1 MILKIISK
9 LNKMAKSGYRD
20 FKWNIS
26 RSEGQILAYDSIK
39 QILIESKNNLLE
51 LNELIVLINQQTK
64 HLVIKN
70 YTKRRNLIN
79 YLKINYGGIVK
90 FLDDYDI
97 FGIIKK
103 ENKMYVKL
111 IDDFLDE
118 WVLID
123 DDLDI

>member
-51 LNELIVLINQQTK
+51 LNELIVLINQGPS
-64 HLVIKN
+64 I
-70 YTKRRNLIN
+70 
-79 YLKINYGGIVK
+79 
-90 FLDDYDI
+90 
-97 FGIIKK
+97 
-103 ENKMYVKL
+103 
-111 IDDFLDE
+111 
-118 WVLID
+118 
-123 DDLDI
+123 

>member
-1 MILKIISK
+1 
-9 LNKMAKSGYRD
+9 MAKSGNRD

-26 RSEGQILAYDSIK
+26 QSEGKKLAYDSIK

-51 LNELIVLINQQTK
+51 LNELIVLINQRTK

-79 YLKINYGGIVK
+79 YLKINYGGIIK

-97 FGIIKK
+97 FCIIKK
-103 ENKMYVKL
+103 KNKMYVKL

>member
-9 LNKMAKSGYRD
+9 LSKMAKSGYRD

-26 RSEGQILAYDSIK
+26 RSEGQKLAYDSIK

-51 LNELIVLINQQTK
+51 LNELIVLINQRTK

-79 YLKINYGGIVK
+79 YLKINYGGIIK

-111 IDDFLDE
+111 IDNFLDE
-118 WVLID
+118 WILID
-123 DDLDI
+123 NLDI

>member
-1 MILKIISK
+1 
-9 LNKMAKSGYRD
+9 MAKSGHRD

-51 LNELIVLINQQTK
+51 LNELIVLINQRTK

>member
-9 LNKMAKSGYRD
+9 LSKMAKSGYRD

-51 LNELIVLINQQTK
+51 LNELIVLINQRTK

-79 YLKINYGGIVK
+79 YLKINYGGIIQ

-123 DDLDI
+123 DLDI

>member
-1 MILKIISK
+1 
-9 LNKMAKSGYRD
+9 MAKSGNRD

-26 RSEGQILAYDSIK
+26 QSEGKKLAYDSIK

-51 LNELIVLINQQTK
+51 LNELIVLINQRTK

-90 FLDDYDI
+90 FLD
-97 FGIIKK
+97 
-103 ENKMYVKL
+103 
-111 IDDFLDE
+111 E

>member
-1 MILKIISK
+1 MT
-9 LNKMAKSGYRD
+9 KSGYRD

-26 RSEGQILAYDSIK
+26 RSEGQKLAYDSIK
-39 QILIESKNNLLE
+39 QILMESKNNLLE
-51 LNELIVLINQQTK
+51 LNELIVLINQRTK

-97 FGIIKK
+97 F
-103 ENKMYVKL
+103 
-111 IDDFLDE
+111 DQFFSFR
-118 WVLID
+118 
-123 DDLDI
+123 

>member
-1 MILKIISK
+1 
-9 LNKMAKSGYRD
+9 MAKSGNRD

-26 RSEGQILAYDSIK
+26 QSEGKKLAYDSIK

-51 LNELIVLINQQTK
+51 LNELIVLINQRTK

-97 FGIIKK
+97 FGILKK

-123 DDLDI
+123 DDLDISNTWYW